1 MMQYQKLEVGPYG
14 CNCYILRD
22 ESSGQAMLIDPGSDR
37 DRIESALE
45 GYTVSLIV
53 LTHGHFDHVFE
64 VPYFRQK
71 YGACVVIH
79 QDDVCFLSDRSLY
92 DPFGMFSEYES
103 RTYLSDRRVRDG
115 DSLAFGSDTFD
126 ILSTPGHTPGSM
138 CLYTSGHL
146 FCGDL
151 LFYLSVGRTDF
162 PRGDE
167 RQMAQSLKRVL
178 ALPADTIVHPGHGP
192 DTTIGRERLQNPYI
206 HYFEQFR

>member
-1 MMQYQKLEVGPYG
+1 MKYQKLEVGPYG

-22 ESSGQAMLIDPGSDR
+22 ESSKQTMLIDPGADR
-37 DRIESALE
+37 EQIESALE

-53 LTHGHFDHVFE
+53 LTHGHFDHMFE
-64 VPYFRQK
+64 MPYFREK
-71 YGACVVIH
+71 YGASVVIH
-79 QDDVCFLSDRSLY
+79 QDDAGFLSDRSLY

-103 RTYLSDRRVRDG
+103 RTYLSDRQVQDG
-115 DSLAFGSDTFD
+115 DSLAFGTDTFE

-138 CLYTSGHL
+138 CLYTPGHL
-146 FCGDL
+146 FGGDL

-178 ALPADTIVHPGHGP
+178 ALPVDTIVHPGHGP

-206 HYFEQFR
+206 HYFEQLL